1 MKTLL
6 KIVMLLL
13 LVVMVSCQKKD
24 SQIESIEIPAEELE
38 DDFHSQSV
46 SSNNGMLWNA
56 NAETTQGIKNMQALL
71 DNYSSE
77 TGNSEKLISDLKEEF
92 AMIFKKCTM
101 TGEAHDQ
108 LHNYLIPLKT
118 KIQNLSA
125 GITVEKTDD
134 IKKYLKDYFSY
145 FQ

>member
-56 NAETTQGIKNMQALL
+56 NAETTQGIKNMQDLL

>member
-6 KIVMLLL
+6 KLVMIIL

-56 NAETTQGIKNMQALL
+56 NAETTQGIKNMQDLL

-125 GITVEKTDD
+125 GITVEKADD

>member
-1 MKTLL
+1 
-6 KIVMLLL
+6 MLLL
-13 LVVMVSCQKKD
+13 FVVMVSCQKKD

-56 NAETTQGIKNMQALL
+56 NAETTQGIKNMQDLL

-125 GITVEKTDD
+125 GITVEKADD

>member
-6 KIVMLLL
+6 KLVMIIL
-13 LVVMVSCQKKD
+13 LVVMVSCPKKD

-56 NAETTQGIKNMQALL
+56 NAETTQGIKNMQDLL

-118 KIQNLSA
+118 KIQNLSS

>member
-1 MKTLL
+1 MP
-6 KIVMLLL
+6 
-13 LVVMVSCQKKD
+13 KKD

-46 SSNNGMLWNA
+46 SSNNGMLWNS